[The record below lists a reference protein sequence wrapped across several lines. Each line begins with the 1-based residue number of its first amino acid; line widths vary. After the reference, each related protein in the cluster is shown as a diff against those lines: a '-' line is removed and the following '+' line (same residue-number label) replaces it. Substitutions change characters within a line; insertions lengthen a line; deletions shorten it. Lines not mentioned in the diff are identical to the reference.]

1 MLQTLN
7 FNGKIEEKESLTGRL
22 LNPVADP
29 IKLFFLPF
37 PIFAL

>member
-7 FNGKIEEKESLTGRL
+7 CNGKIEEKESLTGRL

-29 IKLFFLPF
+29 IELYFLPL
-37 PIFAL
+37 PIFAV